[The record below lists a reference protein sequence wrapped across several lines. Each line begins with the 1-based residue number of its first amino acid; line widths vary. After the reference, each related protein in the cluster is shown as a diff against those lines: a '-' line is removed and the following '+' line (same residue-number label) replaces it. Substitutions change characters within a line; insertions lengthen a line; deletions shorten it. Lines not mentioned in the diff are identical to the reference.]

1 MARIVTNLAA
11 EEPVLVIGVSRVVI
25 LKRLA
30 AQGSTITARVY
41 SNAWQL
47 NTPNPS
53 NAKQIEM
60 CLFLSV

>member
-11 EEPVLVIGVSRVVI
+11 EEPVRVIGVSRVVI

-30 AQGSTITARVY
+30 PQGSTITARVY

-47 NTPNPS
+47 NTRNPS
-53 NAKQIEM
+53 NAK
-60 CLFLSV
+60 